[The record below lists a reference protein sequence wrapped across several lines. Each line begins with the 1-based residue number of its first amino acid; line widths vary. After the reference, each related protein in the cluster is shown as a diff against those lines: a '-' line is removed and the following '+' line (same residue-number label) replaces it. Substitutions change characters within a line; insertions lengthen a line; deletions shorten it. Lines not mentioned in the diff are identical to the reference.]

1 MTLIRTRSAS
11 LETANFSLKWPIS
24 LTGSVFEFCILK
36 SYYKL
41 SFLSLKG
48 YPPLIKYTL
57 FTDREARIEK
67 NFARG
72 LELCAASVSAFKTEG
87 KVFLDTDRPTK
98 AGK

>member
-24 LTGSVFEFCILK
+24 LTGSVLEFFILK

-57 FTDREARIEK
+57 FTEREARIEK

-72 LELCAASVSAFKTEG
+72 LECAASVSAFKTEG
-87 KVFLDTDRPTK
+87 KVFLDTDRPIK